1 MFRKDDRGIPG
12 STALEA
18 TGLRWLA
25 DAMDDGGAAVV
36 PVRSG
41 RGWLEEPQLNDRCC
55 TPKAAF
61 SFGRALAHTHAAGAS
76 HWGAPPQGWEGDG
89 WGLDR

>member
-18 TGLRWLA
+18 TGLRWLT

-41 RGWLEEPQLNDRCC
+41 RGWLEEPQLNDRRC
-55 TPKAAF
+55 TSPHPRRW
-61 SFGRALAHTHAAGAS
+61 SLTLGCTAAGL
-76 HWGAPPQGWEGDG
+76 G
-89 WGLDR
+89 R